1 MDRWLHFCRRCLAVQ
16 YFNDY
21 LLRNLCGCKQFCLS
35 LTTFSLHIIIIV
47 IIIHIFSTF
56 NNGQASKA
64 QRLKWIRFWRWKVEP
79 ERKVGLNSDLPPL
92 ESESIHISRWIWTN
106 LDQMLK
112 VYYARNFD
120 GTKPGGLLAAS
131 LKRKECLFEA
141 GKCHSAFL
149 GSITRK

>member
-79 ERKVGLNSDLPPL
+79 ERKVGLNSDLPPR
-92 ESESIHISRWIWTN
+92 IWKYTYFQWIWTN
-106 LDQMLK
+106 LDQVLK
-112 VYYARNFD
+112 VYDAKNFD
-120 GTKPGGLLAAS
+120 ETKPGGLLVAN
-131 LKRKECLFEA
+131 LNGKECLFEA